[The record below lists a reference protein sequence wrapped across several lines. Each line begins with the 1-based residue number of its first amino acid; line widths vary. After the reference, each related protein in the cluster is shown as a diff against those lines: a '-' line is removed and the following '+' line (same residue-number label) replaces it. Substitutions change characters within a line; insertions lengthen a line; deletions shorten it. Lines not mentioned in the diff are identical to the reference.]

1 VFIYILNLLN
11 DGLRKKKNLCEREQ
25 LNVEII
31 NDTWYISQFAGINRN
46 FDIKIIKDRVID
58 IFKVLSKY
66 QLSRQDIIGV
76 LKKLIKNNNNIW
88 ILEYFYHGY
97 NNIKD
102 ESELVLN
109 SIISNIFES
118 IYINRVEEK
127 FGNVG

>member
-1 VFIYILNLLN
+1 
-11 DGLRKKKNLCEREQ
+11 
-25 LNVEII
+25 
-31 NDTWYISQFAGINRN
+31 
-46 FDIKIIKDRVID
+46 
-58 IFKVLSKY
+58 VLSKY